1 MGLTAPGVCAGLLT
15 TVCLFAGQG
24 AARQLV
30 SDWGRGAY
38 PDAGAPDAVGA
49 AGARDPVE

>member
-15 TVCLFAGQG
+15 TVCLFAGLA
-24 AARQLV
+24 AARHLV
-30 SDWGRGAY
+30 SDWGL
-38 PDAGAPDAVGA
+38 DARAPDAVGA

>member
-1 MGLTAPGVCAGLLT
+1 MGPTAPGVCAGLLT

-24 AARQLV
+24 AARHLV
-30 SDWGRGAY
+30 SDWGLE
-38 PDAGAPDAVGA
+38 AGAPDAVGG

>member
-15 TVCLFAGQG
+15 TVCLFAGLA
-24 AARQLV
+24 AARHLV

-38 PDAGAPDAVGA
+38 LDARAPDAVGG